1 VRQFSGRR
9 EAAIGLGAYAVY
21 LGVRALVVNERGR
34 RRASENARRVCE
46 LEERLGLHVEPA
58 IQQLLLPRRRLL
70 RVLNVSYVTLNVA
83 LTVGWLMLLYR
94 RRDPDFHRFRRAAA
108 LSLVGACPAF
118 LLFPC
123 DPPRALDGFVDT
135 VSDVL
140 DMDSGLVAQVYNPIA
155 AMPSIHCAF
164 AVVTGAAMA
173 RTARSPF
180 MRDLGR
186 VYPIAVFGT
195 VLATANHYVLD
206 GIAGSGLALLALR
219 VSGKSAPPTALVSAP
234 STGRAR

>member
-1 VRQFSGRR
+1 V
-9 EAAIGLGAYAVY
+9 
-21 LGVRALVVNERGR
+21 
-34 RRASENARRVCE
+34 
-46 LEERLGLHVEPA
+46 
-58 IQQLLLPRRRLL
+58 PR
-70 RVLNVSYVTLNVA
+70 
-83 LTVGWLMLLYR
+83 
-94 RRDPDFHRFRRAAA
+94 
-108 LSLVGACPAF
+108 
-118 LLFPC
+118 

-135 VSDVL
+135 VNDVL

-180 MRDLGR
+180 VRDLGR

-219 VSGKSAPPTALVSAP
+219 VSGKSAPPTALVSAR

>member
-1 VRQFSGRR
+1 VRRFSGRR
-9 EAAIGLGAYAVY
+9 EAAIGFGAYAVY

-34 RRASENARRVCE
+34 RRAADNARRVCE

-58 IQQLLLPRRRLL
+58 IQRVLLERRALL
-70 RVLNVSYVTLNVA
+70 RLLNVSYVTLNVA

-94 RRDPDFHRFRRAAA
+94 RRDPQFHRFRRAAA
-108 LSLVGACPAF
+108 LSLLGASPVF
-118 LLFPC
+118 LFFPC

-140 DMDSGLVAQVYNPIA
+140 DMDSGLVVQVYNPIA

-173 RTARSPF
+173 RTAQSPVV
-180 MRDLGR
+180 RTVGR
-186 VYPIAVFGT
+186 AYPVVVFGT

-219 VSGKSAPPTALVSAP
+219 VSGNSA
-234 STGRAR
+234 